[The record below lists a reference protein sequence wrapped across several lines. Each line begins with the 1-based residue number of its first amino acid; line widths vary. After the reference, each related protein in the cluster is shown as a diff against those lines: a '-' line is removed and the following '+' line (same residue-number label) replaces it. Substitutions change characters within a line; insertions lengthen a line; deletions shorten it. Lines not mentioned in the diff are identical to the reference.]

1 MGRVSVCVCCKSGMN
16 GTLRGFSCLL
26 LSMIYVVNP
35 HTVKRGSVYVCWALL
50 ITQNACGDI

>member
-1 MGRVSVCVCCKSGMN
+1 MFVVKPVWN

-26 LSMIYVVNP
+26 LSTINVMNT

-50 ITQNACGDI
+50 ITQNAYGDI